1 MRVKI
6 LAIVSFLFILSNCVV
21 ANQTG
26 FTDRYKGSV
35 AKSKIQE
42 AATTGA
48 ALYAVAASDA
58 SGATYINNILLPPIL
73 ANFSPTEYYNKSDV
87 DSCAEEIKNF
97 AALGVRPVV
106 TVLFGQCT
114 NIQPDGLVTQK
125 I

>member
-6 LAIVSFLFILSNCVV
+6 LAVASFFYFLANCAV

-26 FTDRYKGSV
+26 ATDRYKGSV
-35 AKSKIQE
+35 AKTKIQE

-48 ALYAVAASDA
+48 ALYAVAAQDA
-58 SGATYINNILLPPIL
+58 SGATYINNIVLPPIL
-73 ANFSPTEYYNKSDV
+73 ANFTPTEYYAKADV

-106 TVLFGQCT
+106 TVLFGTCT